1 MRIWPVVA
9 EMVGSHGSCALVT
22 VAAVRGSAPREPGAR
37 MVIAPDGG
45 FRGTIGGGELEW
57 RAIGAARDALSRN
70 TPAATLTRFT
80 LGPDLGQCCGGSV
93 QLLTEVFDR
102 DRLDEIQALA
112 AREAA
117 GPFVTRGRIG
127 PRSVERIVDEEV
139 AREAPGPAR
148 TGSFAPAERTAGGN
162 VAREASG
169 PARTGCSI
177 AAEHTAGGNVAREAS
192 GSAGTGSSIAAER
205 TAGGN
210 VAREAPGPARTGSFA
225 PAEHTAGD
233 GVAYEAPGSAG
244 TGSSAPAEHTAGNG
258 VAYEASGSAG
268 IGSFAPAEHTAG
280 DGVAYEAPG
289 SARTG
294 RSIIAERTAEGGVA
308 HGDLPVEHG
317 GLPVEL
323 EGDGVIV
330 ERFHDPRRP
339 LWLFG
344 AGHVGRALMLALAP
358 LPFDVTWIDE
368 REGTFPAATPANVRP
383 VRSADAAGELTGAP
397 DGAFVVVMTH
407 SHALDLAI
415 VHAALAAGRFGYV
428 GLIGSAGKRARF
440 VRRLREA
447 GVAEARVATLVC
459 PIGMPAI
466 RSKHPAAI
474 AARRRRAAP
483 RTRRH
488 VIARAPGSMASAVC
502 PVRREGRVH
511 GNDSAFCGFRSIP
524 ARCCRAVRTG
534 AGSGRSR
541 RPAAS
546 RRGPG
551 RP

>member
-57 RAIGAARDALSRN
+57 RAIGAARAALSRN
-70 TPAATLTRFT
+70 TPAATLSRFT

-112 AREAA
+112 AREVA

-127 PRSVERIVDEEV
+127 PRSVERIVDEDV
-139 AREAPGPAR
+139 ARE
-148 TGSFAPAERTAGGN
+148 
-162 VAREASG
+162 V
-169 PARTGCSI
+169 
-177 AAEHTAGGNVAREAS
+177 S
-192 GSAGTGSSIAAER
+192 GS
-205 TAGGN
+205 
-210 VAREAPGPARTGSFA
+210 ARTGSFA

-233 GVAYEAPGSAG
+233 GVAYEAS
-244 TGSSAPAEHTAGNG
+244 
-258 VAYEASGSAG
+258 
-268 IGSFAPAEHTAG
+268 
-280 DGVAYEAPG
+280 G

-294 RSIIAERTAEGGVA
+294 RSIIAERAAEGGVA
-308 HGDLPVEHG
+308 QGGLPVERG

-323 EGDGVIV
+323 KGDGVIV
-330 ERFHDPRRP
+330 ERFRDPRRP

-383 VRSADAAGELTGAP
+383 VRSADAAGELARAP

-415 VHAALAAGRFGYV
+415 VHTALAAGRFGYV

-474 AARRRRAAP
+474 AAGVAAQLLE
-483 RTRRH
+483 RT
-488 VIARAPGSMASAVC
+488 
-502 PVRREGRVH
+502 
-511 GNDSAFCGFRSIP
+511 D
-524 ARCCRAVRTG
+524 T
-534 AGSGRSR
+534 
-541 RPAAS
+541 
-546 RRGPG
+546 
-551 RP
+551 